1 MGEQIKVHVLRSV
14 PVSDDGITARHIV
27 AGTEDE
33 VPAGLYIGLLRE
45 GYVRAPD
52 GAHAIRAAEPE
63 APVAPPPK
71 PSADDDL
78 EVKHV
83 GRGKWF
89 IVRGEER
96 VQGPFDGRD
105 EAEAALKTGAVA

>member
-14 PVSDDGITARHIV
+14 PVSEDGITARHIV

-33 VPAGLYIGLLRE
+33 VPAGLYLGLRRE
-45 GYVRAPD
+45 GYVRGLD
-52 GAHAIRAAEPE
+52 GDASGRADKLSPPE
-63 APVAPPPK
+63 TQALPTAAG
-71 PSADDDL
+71 SEL
-78 EVKHV
+78 EVRHV

-89 IVRGEER
+89 IVRGEDR

-105 EAEAALKTGAVA
+105 EAEAALKTGAAA